1 MKLLSISFGLLVVLL
16 SFAVG
21 IDMLMG
27 YKLQKAINNVIIP
40 FSVMDPIEIITLS
53 FFIILLLIQSLNT
66 KRQKK

>member
-27 YKLQKAINNVIIP
+27 YKLQKPINNVIIP

-53 FFIILLLIQSLNT
+53 FFILLLLIQSLNT

>member
-1 MKLLSISFGLLVVLL
+1 
-16 SFAVG
+16 
-21 IDMLMG
+21 MG

-53 FFIILLLIQSLNT
+53 FFILLLLIQSLNT